1 MIEPELLQTA
11 LLLLPIGLL
20 AGLID
25 AMAGGGGLLT
35 IPALLWAGLSPVQ
48 ALATNKAQAVF
59 GSGMATL
66 QFIRRGHLEVRGIA
80 LAVVCTFAGSA
91 VGALWVQR
99 IDSAFL
105 ERLIPVLLIAFAVY
119 FWLSP
124 RVSDLDSHQRIGGTA
139 FAVCIGLSVGFYDGF
154 FGPGTG
160 TFFAMSYVAL
170 LGYNLR
176 RATAHSKALNF
187 TSNLAALL
195 FFLAGGHIIWPIA
208 VAMAIGQLAGAW
220 IGAHMVM
227 RHGAALI
234 RPVLVVS
241 SILVS
246 GKLLWGQLG

>member
-1 MIEPELLQTA
+1 MIEPDLLQTA
-11 LLLLPIGLL
+11 LLLLPVGLL

-25 AMAGGGGLLT
+25 AMAGGGGLLS
-35 IPALLWAGLSPVQ
+35 IPALLWAGLTPVQ

-66 QFIRRGHLEVRGIA
+66 QFMRRGHLERRGIA
-80 LAVVCTFAGSA
+80 LAIACTFAGSA
-91 VGALWVQR
+91 AGAILVQQ

-139 FAVCIGLSVGFYDGF
+139 FALCIGLSVGFYDGF

-176 RATAHSKALNF
+176 RATAHTKALNF

-195 FFLAGGHIIWPIA
+195 FFLAGGHILWPIA
-208 VAMAIGQLAGAW
+208 AAMAIGQLAGAW

-227 RHGAALI
+227 RHGAALV
-234 RPVLVVS
+234 RPVLVIS

-246 GKLLWGQLG
+246 AKLLWGQLG